1 MELNNFL
8 SQSAYFGLFLSIFC
22 YWVATKIAKKF
33 PYTICNPLLLSTIM
47 VIGILVLCHISY
59 DTYNSSAKYL
69 TYLLTPA
76 TVCLA
81 VPMYRQIEVLKTHLI
96 AIITSIFSGCIACA
110 ITIFGLS
117 YLLKIEPEIYYS
129 LLPKS
134 VTTAIAIGVANEAGG
149 NETITIAVV
158 VLTGLLGA
166 IFARSICNLFKI
178 THPVAVGLAC
188 GNSAHAMGTSKAIE
202 FGEIEGAMSS
212 LAVVVAGIMTVIIV
226 PIVAPLIR

>member
-8 SQSAYFGLFLSIFC
+8 SQSAYFGLSLSIFC

-96 AIITSIFSGCIACA
+96 AIITSIFAGCIACA
-110 ITIFGLS
+110 ITIFRLS
-117 YLLKIEPEIYYS
+117 YLLKIEPEI
-129 LLPKS
+129 
-134 VTTAIAIGVANEAGG
+134 
-149 NETITIAVV
+149 
-158 VLTGLLGA
+158 
-166 IFARSICNLFKI
+166 
-178 THPVAVGLAC
+178 
-188 GNSAHAMGTSKAIE
+188 
-202 FGEIEGAMSS
+202 
-212 LAVVVAGIMTVIIV
+212 
-226 PIVAPLIR
+226 